1 MSTIIHPNRPLRLG
15 VVGNPISHSMSPQL
29 HQQFAQQLAI
39 NIQYGKICPTVKGFN
54 RVLNDFFQSGGYG
67 LNVTAPFKQ
76 QALEYANIVTQRA
89 DDSQSVNTLV
99 NTKEGILG
107 DSTDGIGFVKDLHHK
122 QLDFSNKRAALLGAG
137 GVARCIAQALLLDG
151 FEVYLINRTQSKA
164 QAMADALQHLGHIQL
179 YTNDITVDLV
189 VNSVSFNAEQF
200 LSQISFDKNAVAYDL
215 NYGAKAENF
224 LAAAK
229 NYTQQ
234 QFDGL
239 GMLIEQ
245 GAEAFGLWTGKY
257 PDTSLITL

>member
-1 MSTIIHPNRPLRLG
+1 MSTIIHPNRPLHLG

-29 HQQFAQQLAI
+29 HQQFARQFGI
-39 NIQYGKICPTVKGFN
+39 DIQYGKICPTVKGFN

-76 QALEYANIVTQRA
+76 QALEYATIVTQRA
-89 DDSQSVNTLV
+89 EDSHSVNTLV
-99 NTKEGILG
+99 KTKEGILG

-122 QLDFSNKRAALLGAG
+122 QLDFNNKRAALLGAG

-189 VNSVSFNAEQF
+189 VNSVSSNAEQF

-215 NYGAKAENF
+215 NYGAKSESF
-224 LAAAK
+224 LSAAK
-229 NYTQQ
+229 DYTQQ

-239 GMLIEQ
+239 VMLIEQ